1 MVATVVIVSAPTPEP
16 DPAPRRA
23 VRVLLSLG
31 LWVVSAAMAADP
43 SRAVP
48 WSCSSPAVLAFAITI
63 SAGGFLGGTLPQVA
77 HWMQDAIDCSYA
89 LVIFSSTEKLN

>member
-1 MVATVVIVSAPTPEP
+1 
-16 DPAPRRA
+16 
-23 VRVLLSLG
+23 VLISLG
-31 LWVVSAAMAADP
+31 LWVVSAAMAAGTV
-43 SRAVP
+43 SRRALGMYSLV
-48 WSCSSPAVLAFAITI
+48 VLAFAITI